1 MKNKP
6 PKKSKNILAVSL
18 SNHMTQLLTSSR
30 GNSRPYKD
38 FLGTCSRRLSYRISI
53 FSLTTRTLCSSNSPS
68 AIVSACADREIITDT
83 PVSILKSIKNE
94 TEIKGMLEANIRSA
108 LCHSR
113 LLKWAEDNADTGTIS
128 NNIMRFSRYRCFC

>member
-1 MKNKP
+1 
-6 PKKSKNILAVSL
+6 
-18 SNHMTQLLTSSR
+18 MTLFELLLTLTR
-30 GNSRPYKD
+30 HIYHI
-38 FLGTCSRRLSYRISI
+38 LI

-68 AIVSACADREIITDT
+68 AIVSACADKEIITDT

-113 LLKWAEDNADTGTIS
+113 LLKWAEDNADTGMILTDLKTKLKTKWLRNHVIYS
-128 NNIMRFSRYRCFC
+128 SRIFDSRF

>member
-1 MKNKP
+1 
-6 PKKSKNILAVSL
+6 
-18 SNHMTQLLTSSR
+18 MTLFEL
-30 GNSRPYKD
+30 
-38 FLGTCSRRLSYRISI
+38 FLHFQKAHIYHISI

-68 AIVSACADREIITDT
+68 AIVSACADKEIITDT

-113 LLKWAEDNADTGTIS
+113 LLKWAEDNADTGMILTIHFKMVYV
-128 NNIMRFSRYRCFC
+128 IFMTHE

>member
-1 MKNKP
+1 MV
-6 PKKSKNILAVSL
+6 LL
-18 SNHMTQLLTSSR
+18 SSHTIQLLTSSR
-30 GNSRPYKD
+30 GKSLFDIICP
-38 FLGTCSRRLSYRISI
+38 FLHFHKTHIYHISI

-68 AIVSACADREIITDT
+68 AIVSACADKEIITDT

-113 LLKWAEDNADTGTIS
+113 LLKWAEDNADTGMTLTIQ
-128 NNIMRFSRYRCFC
+128 